1 MTHLVSGSFA
11 VLWLFDKRYIIDKAR
26 SYEIWIIN
34 FLEWFAVI
42 NNECERLEFSS
53 DSARNQ
59 EQAIQSI
66 YFLVSGKNRLN
77 LKDMIKSENKIY
89 DTSWICTLFFK
100 FAFLM
105 QHFDICQYIN
115 ILSSLIMK
123 IYIYLISLGKYD
135 NHFWNSVPYILWL
148 WLQR

>member
-11 VLWLFDKRYIIDKAR
+11 VVWLFDKRYNIDKAR

-66 YFLVSGKNRLN
+66 YFLVSGKNSLN
-77 LKDMIKSENKIY
+77 LKDMFKSENKIY
-89 DTSWICTLFFK
+89 DTSWIYFF
-100 FAFLM
+100 FWHLSIYQYSIIAYYENLYI
-105 QHFDICQYIN
+105 FDI
-115 ILSSLIMK
+115 SRK
-123 IYIYLISLGKYD
+123 I
-135 NHFWNSVPYILWL
+135 W
-148 WLQR
+148 